1 MAHAPK
7 GGAIF
12 QPTGDWYEGGQF
24 MPTTDQPLPKGFRGK
39 VRKLAATR
47 SSKTGN
53 IAELVVKTDETGRA
67 CVYYRMAGEHRPT
80 LSNFFGTQAECL
92 QFAHEVVAEKTKAA
106 QADGVCPHPTT
117 IRVA

>member
-24 MPTTDQPLPKGFRGK
+24 MPTTDQPLPRGFRTK
-39 VRKLAATR
+39 VRKLAAVR
-47 SSKTGN
+47 KN
-53 IAELVVKTDETGRA
+53 IAEIVVKDGATGRA
-67 CVYYRMAGEHRPT
+67 YITYRMAGETRT
-80 LSNFFGTQAECL
+80 TVGDFFGTESECL
-92 QFAHEVVAEKTKAA
+92 RFASEVVAEKAKAA
-106 QADGVCPHPTT
+106 EANGVCPHPTT